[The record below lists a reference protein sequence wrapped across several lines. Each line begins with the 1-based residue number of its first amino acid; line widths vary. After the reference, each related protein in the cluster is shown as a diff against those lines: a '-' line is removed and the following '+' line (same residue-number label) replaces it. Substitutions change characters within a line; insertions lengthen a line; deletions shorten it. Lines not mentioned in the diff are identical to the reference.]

1 MSNQKVA
8 LGKFYTAINPFSGQ
22 AWNKFKSIINN
33 GEVILE
39 PFAGSNNIPKM
50 LNNLSWKSYDILP
63 ESSNIIKQDTLKNF
77 PKGFRVCITNPPY
90 LDVRTARKKKI
101 QYNSNH
107 SDLYLESIEKMLDN
121 CDYVA
126 AIIPSTFYNK
136 KVFKDRL
143 WMWDKIDRQIFTDTG
158 MSVGVAYFGPNV
170 YNTEL
175 YLNGSSVPS
184 NSDFKDNKT
193 EFNTS
198 QANLSACLIDSTSQ
212 KTIEVRDLSNFNF
225 KKYLKP
231 LSRYY
236 VAFKDERISVKDIND
251 LNNFISDWRN
261 NTNDFWLTPFKSTL
275 PNGTYRKR
283 LGFKQ
288 LSGLISA
295 FLEERNSNEQ

>member
-1 MSNQKVA
+1 MSNQKVK
-8 LGKFYTAINPFSGQ
+8 LGKFYTAINPFIGQ
-22 AWNKFKSIINN
+22 AWNKFKAVIEDDEI
-33 GEVILE
+33 ILE

-50 LNNLSWKSYDILP
+50 LKSFKWESYDILP
-63 ESSNIIKQDTLKNF
+63 ESNFIIKQDTLNSF

-101 QYNSNH
+101 HYNSSY
-107 SDLYLESIEKMLDN
+107 SDLYLESIEKMLIN
-121 CDYVA
+121 CEYVA
-126 AIIPSTFYNK
+126 AIVPSTFYNK

-158 MSVGVAYFGPNV
+158 MSVGVAYFGPDI

-175 YLNGSSVPS
+175 YLNGSSVPG

-212 KTIEVRDLSNFNF
+212 KNIEVRDLSNFNF

-236 VAFKDERISVKDIND
+236 VAFKDERISVKDIDD

-261 NTNDFWLTPFKSTL
+261 NTNDFWLSPFKSTL

-295 FLEERNSNEQ
+295 FLEERKNV